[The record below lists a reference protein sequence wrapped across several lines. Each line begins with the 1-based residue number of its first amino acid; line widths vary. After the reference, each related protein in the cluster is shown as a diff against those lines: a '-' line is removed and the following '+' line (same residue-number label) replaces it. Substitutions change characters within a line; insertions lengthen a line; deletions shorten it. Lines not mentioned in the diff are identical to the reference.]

1 MEAIA
6 ALGSSMTR
14 ETQMGLGT
22 HHRRSLLTR
31 SDPNIQNQ
39 GIAPR
44 RMKVVVGG
52 VDCGGKSRLL
62 SALVKL
68 AEDRVNGTTSVPLG
82 NTIYQIETNS
92 KDRRYA
98 KRFEFWE
105 DSKNSQDRGEINCA
119 HLSIM
124 KGLVDIALICSPLDI
139 MAKGSPLEEGIS
151 DRINDTIAGMEIAD
165 RCCKPQKNP
174 AVFLVGCRSDLLH
187 GDAVDPYRMENALWH
202 QIIMQLVAESGVHG
216 YFECSA
222 TTGVGVGDL
231 LDAMV
236 DATLHPP
243 KKRLELSKHLSIAGG
258 RTRRRTRHC
267 IIL

>member
-1 MEAIA
+1 MA
-6 ALGSSMTR
+6 
-14 ETQMGLGT
+14 LGT

-31 SDPNIQNQ
+31 SGPNIQNQ
-39 GIAPR
+39 DIPPQ

-62 SALVKL
+62 SALIRLV
-68 AEDRVNGTTSVPLG
+68 EDRVNGTTSVPFE
-82 NTIYQIETNS
+82 NTIYQIETISN
-92 KDRRYA
+92 DPRYA
-98 KRFEFWE
+98 KNFEFWE
-105 DSKNSQDRGEINCA
+105 DSKNAQDRGAVNCA

-124 KGLVDIALICSPLDI
+124 KGLVDIALICFPLDT
-139 MAKGSPLEEGIS
+139 MAQDSPLEEVIS
-151 DRINDTIAGMEIAD
+151 DRINDMIAGMEIAD
-165 RCCKPQKNP
+165 RCCKPRKNP
-174 AVFLVGCRSDLLH
+174 AIFLVGCRSDLLD
-187 GDAVDPYRMENALWH
+187 GDAVDPSRRKNALWH

-222 TTGVGVGDL
+222 TTGAGVGEL

-243 KKRLELSKHLSIAGG
+243 KKRLQLPRHLSIAGG

-267 IIL
+267 TIL